1 VSSPFVAD
9 ALSSRDAATVSVSN
23 FDADSF
29 SVKQLLYV
37 KVKQNAFKADSFA
50 VFKDTAS
57 FQQQFLAQL
66 AAIPRLHETDVFK
79 PQSLVFS
86 LHKHN
91 HSKIKG
97 FFFTLCFSLKTSTHD
112 IPKLIIQAQNEMDKH
127 YFSFD
132 LPAYTIGG
140 VVSNSSV
147 KTKVSF
153 AYDLTSLMDTFL
165 LEFQVRIPPVISST
179 PAKDVAQL
187 FVELLYSS
195 GDSAKTQ
202 SFSGLTPQFLLSEIA
217 RFEAYCNPLKFIQ
230 SEKGIIAP
238 SLLTGQ
244 IPLNLDDI
252 DNSDVAICQRL
263 LFAHHFGLDLRPGH
277 HQNYRLL
284 LPVLAD
290 LEQLKHKPAIFR
302 EIAEGMKK
310 IFERH
315 PIAPENLRS
324 RRRRGESSTSTSASE
339 SEPEELFVARC
350 YARNA
355 LLKSL
360 DPVIPDLVK
369 DLDFP
374 SLSLVRTVRSK
385 TCDPIIDFPADAIG
399 SKPLCKLFI
408 MNTCKDGA
416 SCNFRHELFTTSTLK
431 EIQLRLLQQK
441 IAASSKEVAADMY
454 EYILSKALISID
466 TASFAAG
473 IFEQI
478 LSQALCSDAE
488 TIAAEIFDHVL
499 AKAVSSLER
508 NVDYESSV
516 AAEVLDEIVH
526 VVSVSVERSQN
537 PLEGS
542 TFALGRLNERV
553 LAEQLSI
560 EQLRAQ
566 FPGYGDDDYDVTN
579 ENFDSAS
586 LPNAE
591 QCNKATRI
599 PIKGDGDCLFHAFI
613 RAIELLP
620 STSLIAIRPK
630 ISASELRTTI
640 VHFLKANR
648 NEKVLPTFALQNSPV
663 VLTSPETHIRSQRT
677 FRFTIDSRGRK
688 VKCNCSGGVHVS
700 TCNGQLFGEIQVFG
714 VGKRP
719 YTSFDEYLD
728 IMMKPGSYG
737 EDLEIMALASLYN
750 LNFVIWQP
758 SRSLMPLSSYYRAHH
773 KTVIALKNSD
783 GWGHYETL
791 SFSSVPCASAANKV
805 ASDAN
810 ITPAGAKIVAE
821 AGAVPVVKAAAKAD
835 AAAVTK
841 AVAVATSSLP
851 FSSVPSA
858 SAVHKI
864 ASDTDASAAT
874 PAVETAADANVA
886 AVAMAVALAKTVAE
900 TRFATTPHSELFD
913 HEKNTLISGD
923 PSAGSQTD
931 VSYNPMDLSLIR
943 QWIDLKLHNTR
954 VAFAAQAL
962 DFAIFVR
969 ASFDY
974 SNQRHLGIMNSID
987 HMLYTPKVL
996 RDFGNLCLSQ
1006 CSCTQSQDLAPVG
1019 ETLSPS
1025 CPLQFD
1031 MVADSLLTT
1040 VSSPL
1045 FLEASP
1051 NDFSLLSQHFL
1062 LRMLQYITSAFRFHF
1077 QRSLLRDNGI
1087 LASVRISLLKLISVI
1102 EILAAP
1108 ARTILENYH
1117 EAFSRSTSWILRMLR
1132 DFIEISEMAIVDVH
1146 DCTLDTQAEVGQ
1158 AALIV
1163 KSMTQSP
1170 SRNSQPSEAVAPS
1183 QSSQGS
1189 DARPLLLSVAI
1200 AAHFEKICDE
1210 LARNAEKAGALAQ
1223 DRLRTVTPENSMI
1236 ARLQLQTLQIDLEA
1250 FRCFCDN
1257 VSAGY
1262 LAIASDYAKASSSAE
1277 KISECARRIA
1287 AALLIA
1293 DEAASSPKLK
1303 RSAASPNSCKEPV
1316 LNKSSRSL
1324 TSPRPSRPILS
1335 KRALAQQQ
1343 SMTSFFSTISATAHS
1358 LKSISSVDDGVALFP
1373 DALESSIIALEQQG
1387 LCELAANDDMLA
1399 RRQKRG
1405 SKAFRLMAEAHNIQ
1419 KEQNSDSDI
1428 SDAVSS
1434 AHSSDLEFIGSNES
1448 VAEEEDHP
1456 RFVQARDEIRNA
1468 AHLIAADPKTTAV
1481 QIEHL
1486 PQGFCSK
1493 GHPYDQAISM
1503 RKGRSTKCNYCSKR
1517 FESGIITC
1525 ACFSYVCVHCLA
1537 DGKASGPPPNCPSLT
1552 CVGSCSMRWKPIDQ
1566 TCSAGKHRIPKN
1578 ERFWMCSQRRCLS
1591 IICADCAKLPSHRKA
1606 AHPTNPNPAPSN
1618 LNSSVDS
1625 GDPALKGK
1633 PPHDARQ

>member
-1 VSSPFVAD
+1 
-9 ALSSRDAATVSVSN
+9 VSVSN

-153 AYDLTSLMDTFL
+153 AYDLTPLMDTFL

-179 PAKDVAQL
+179 PAKDVAEL

-202 SFSGLTPQFLLSEIA
+202 SFSGLPPHFLLSEIA
-217 RFEAYCNPLKFIQ
+217 RFESYCNPLKFIQ

-252 DNSDVAICQRL
+252 DNSDIAICQRL

-277 HQNYRLL
+277 HQSYRLL

-302 EIAEGMKK
+302 ELAEGMRK

-360 DPVIPDLVK
+360 DPVTPELVK

-374 SLSLVRTVRSK
+374 SLSLVSTVRSK
-385 TCDPIIDFPADAIG
+385 TCEPIIDFPADAIG

-408 MNTCKDGA
+408 TNTCLDGA
-416 SCNFRHELFTTSTLK
+416 SCKFRHELFTASTLK

-441 IAASSKEVAADMY
+441 NAASSKEIAADMY
-454 EYILSKALISID
+454 EHILSKALISID

-478 LSQALCSDAE
+478 LSQALRSDAE
-488 TIAAEIFDHVL
+488 TIAAEMFDLVL
-499 AKAVSSLER
+499 AKTVSSIER

-537 PLEGS
+537 PFEGS
-542 TFALGRLNERV
+542 PSALGRLNERV
-553 LAEQLSI
+553 LAEQLST
-560 EQLRAQ
+560 EQLRAK

-579 ENFDSAS
+579 ENFDSTS

-630 ISASELRTTI
+630 ISATELRTTI

-648 NEKVLPTFALQNSPV
+648 NEKVLPTLALQDSPV
-663 VLTSPETHIRSQRT
+663 VLTSPEAHIRSQRN
-677 FRFTIDSRGRK
+677 FRFTLDSRGRK

-700 TCNGQLFGEIQVFG
+700 TCNGQPFGEIQVFG
-714 VGKRP
+714 AGRVP
-719 YTSFDEYLD
+719 YTSFDEYLG

-737 EDLEIMALASLYN
+737 EDLEIMALATLYN
-750 LNFVIWQP
+750 FNFVIWQP

-810 ITPAGAKIVAE
+810 IAPAGAKAVAE
-821 AGAVPVVKAAAKAD
+821 SGAVPVVMAAADAD
-835 AAAVTK
+835 AAAVAK
-841 AVAVATSSLP
+841 AVAVASSSLP

-858 SAVHKI
+858 SAVDMI
-864 ASDTDASAAT
+864 AFDVDASAAT
-874 PAVETAADANVA
+874 SAVNTVADANAA

-900 TRFATTPHSELFD
+900 TKSATTPYSALND

-943 QWIDLKLHNTR
+943 QWIDLKLHNSR
-954 VAFAAQAL
+954 VALVAQSL
-962 DFAIFVR
+962 EFAIFVR
-969 ASFDY
+969 SSFDY
-974 SNQRHLGIMNSID
+974 SNQRHLGIINSID
-987 HMLYTPKVL
+987 SKLHTPKVL

-1006 CSCTQSQDLAPVG
+1006 CSCTLSQELAPIG
-1019 ETLSPS
+1019 EPLSPS

-1031 MVADSLLTT
+1031 MAVDSMLTI
-1040 VSSPL
+1040 VSLPL

-1051 NDFSLLSQHFL
+1051 SDFSLLSQHFL
-1062 LRMLQYITSAFRFHF
+1062 LRMLQFITSMFRFHF
-1077 QRSLLRDNGI
+1077 QRTLLRDSDI
-1087 LASVRISLLKLISVI
+1087 LASVRVSLLKLIGVI
-1102 EILAAP
+1102 EILTAP

-1117 EAFSRSTSWILRMLR
+1117 EVFSRSTDWILRLLR
-1132 DFIEISEMAIVDVH
+1132 DFIEIAEMAIVDVH
-1146 DCTLDTQAEVGQ
+1146 DPSLDIQAEVGQ
-1158 AALIV
+1158 TALIV

-1170 SRNSQPSEAVAPS
+1170 SRASQPSGSVHPS

-1200 AAHFEKICDE
+1200 AAHFEKICDD

-1223 DRLRTVTPENSMI
+1223 DRLRTVTPDNSMI
-1236 ARLQLQTLQIDLEA
+1236 AKLQLQTLQNDLEA

-1262 LAIASDYAKASSSAE
+1262 LAIVTDYAKARSSSD
-1277 KISECARRIA
+1277 KILECSRRIA

-1303 RSAASPNSCKEPV
+1303 RSVASPAAQKEHTP
-1316 LNKSSRSL
+1316 NKSVGGLTASR
-1324 TSPRPSRPILS
+1324 TPRPILS
-1335 KRALAQQQ
+1335 KKALAQQQ
-1343 SMTSFFSTISATAHS
+1343 TISSFFNTISATAHS
-1358 LKSISSVDDGVALFP
+1358 LKSISSIDDGVTLFP
-1373 DALESSIIALEQQG
+1373 DDLESSIIALEEQG

-1419 KEQNSDSDI
+1419 KGQNSDSD
-1428 SDAVSS
+1428 SS
-1434 AHSSDLEFIGSNES
+1434 GADSSIHDSDLEFVASNGSLSEGEN
-1448 VAEEEDHP
+1448 HP
-1456 RFVQARDEIRNA
+1456 RIVQARSEIRNA
-1468 AHLIAADPKTTAV
+1468 GNIITADPKTTAV
-1481 QIEHL
+1481 QIENL

-1493 GHPYDQAISM
+1493 GHPFDSALSM
-1503 RKGRSTKCNYCSKR
+1503 KKGRSTQCNYCCKR
-1517 FESGIITC
+1517 FADGILSC

-1537 DGKASGPPPNCPSLT
+1537 DGKTSGPPPNCPTLT

-1566 TCSAGKHRIPKN
+1566 VCFFGKHRIPKN
-1578 ERFWMCSQRRCLS
+1578 ERFWMCSQRRCQS
-1591 IICADCAKLPSHRKA
+1591 IICADCAKLSSHRKA
-1606 AHPTNPNPAPSN
+1606 APHTDPAPSN
-1618 LNSSVDS
+1618 SNASANS
-1625 GDPALKGK
+1625 GDPRLKGK
-1633 PPHDARQ
+1633 PPHDVIQQN